1 MSVKARPVQ
10 SSVQR
15 AAAFALVGSLSL
27 VAPIAGALSAVPFA
41 LIAVAGRLVSEGR
54 VFELFARP
62 SDRIDEELRG
72 LVGFALAATAL
83 ALLTS
88 LFNLSASVF
97 VATVFIVGYGN
108 FVEQLVC
115 EKRDTPFRRA
125 VGFGIGGSLAAVA
138 GGVAAMTIGP
148 DRFGLAVLVFLA
160 VTGALVGA
168 LLRNILASRDDPL
181 VMVVVASFLWLF
193 TTVELSVGALEL
205 GGALLI
211 ASGFGYLS
219 WLTGTASVS
228 GMLAGII
235 SGLLTIVLGGFGW
248 FVVLITFFGLG
259 GFASQYRYDDKRE
272 LGVAEAN
279 EGARGSAN
287 VLSNAAV
294 ALGAVIGFGA
304 ADQLAIAPLV
314 FALAF
319 AGSLATAMSD
329 TFSSELGVLLG
340 RPVLITTLEPVSPG
354 TDGGITVRGTLVG
367 AVGAAIIAG
376 IATILL
382 GVGVAGG
389 ILVLL
394 AGTIGMLVDSLLG
407 ATLEGRV
414 IGNQSVNF
422 LATLAGALL
431 CAVLAAGFGLI

>member
-1 MSVKARPVQ
+1 MQ
-10 SSVQR
+10 SSVRR

-27 VAPIAGALSAVPFA
+27 VAPVAGALSAVPFA
-41 LIAVAGRLVSEGR
+41 LIAVAGRLVSGGR
-54 VFELFARP
+54 LFELFARP
-62 SDRIDEELRG
+62 GDRIDEELRG

-83 ALLTS
+83 ALLAS
-88 LFNLSASVF
+88 LVDLPASVF

-108 FVEQLVC
+108 LTEQVVC
-115 EKRDTPFRRA
+115 ESRDSPFRRA
-125 VGFGIGGSLAAVA
+125 LGFGLGGSIAAVA
-138 GGVAAMTIGP
+138 GGVAAVSLGP
-148 DRFGLAVLVFLA
+148 ELLNPAVLVFLA
-160 VTGALVGA
+160 VTGALVAA
-168 LLRNILASRDDPL
+168 LLRTVLAGQDDPL
-181 VMVVVASFLWLF
+181 VMVVVAGLLWLF
-193 TTVELSVGALEL
+193 TSLELSVGALEL
-205 GGALLI
+205 GLALLI

-228 GMLAGII
+228 GMLAGIV

-259 GFASQYRYDDKRE
+259 GFASQYRYEDKRD

-294 ALGAVIGFGA
+294 ALVAVIGFAA
-304 ADQLAIAPLV
+304 ADQLEITPLV
-314 FALAF
+314 FTLAF

-329 TFSSELGVLLG
+329 TFSSELGILLG
-340 RPVLITTLEPVSPG
+340 RPVLITTFEPVSPG
-354 TDGGITVRGTLVG
+354 TDGGITLRGTLVG

-376 IATILL
+376 IAAALL
-382 GVGVAGG
+382 DVGLAGG

-407 ATLEGRV
+407 ATLEGPL

-431 CAVLAAGFGLI
+431 CVVLASGLGVL